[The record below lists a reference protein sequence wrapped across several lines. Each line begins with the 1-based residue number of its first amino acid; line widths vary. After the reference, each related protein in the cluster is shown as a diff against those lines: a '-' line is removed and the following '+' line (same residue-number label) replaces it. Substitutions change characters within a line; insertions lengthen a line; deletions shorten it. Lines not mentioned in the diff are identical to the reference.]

1 MANLAALKDKIKN
14 ITDYSPELAAY
25 NDSLD
30 ELIND
35 AYFSLWTTK
44 RWNFGFKEIYLKV
57 IPDLQPGREN
67 PTGADVTANVIKG
80 SRLVDFSSTM
90 DRLNPKDFEG
100 QPIEIQG
107 LEYII
112 SKITSLSQ
120 LILDQPFVGTTNAA
134 DSTWSIKKRFYDLPQ
149 DSIELLS
156 LAHRDVPYTNNGA
169 GQFPPYGKIIGL
181 MPRKDEELN
190 LRMDWAAS
198 YAEAYVWSA
207 AQNIQPGEKIG
218 LSITDIE
225 GSTGF
230 PKNTFLEVCWAFEKD
245 GKIGP
250 LSKPEVVSFV
260 GGGNSGSHTLTI
272 SFLSWDNQPIVAD
285 TFQTFDT
292 KPTQW
297 EGMRKVVFWNAN
309 FDRSTGERIGLPV
322 WKHFNVGGATRNSA
336 TYLNYVIAEDI
347 AASVTISYFNQIDA
361 GNARYVEYD
370 GQHSRIRPYPRIDA
384 WDFEVS
390 KLSTSG
396 TYATVP
402 LDYIRKLVA
411 RYYYKPKALGMP
423 TDSPELPN
431 EFHQLIVYK
440 ALQTI
445 YEKLGQV
452 TQSEMYQARFDK
464 EMKGLEKRY
473 VDHIDS
479 VVQRG
484 QFGMFGDR
492 FVYDYQS
499 LRKLS

>member
-35 AYFSLWTTK
+35 AYYALWTTK

-67 PTGADVTANVIKG
+67 PTGSDVTASVIKG
-80 SRLVDFSSTM
+80 SRQVNFSSAM

-107 LEYII
+107 YEYII
-112 SKITSLSQ
+112 SKVTSSSQ
-120 LILDQPFVGTTNAA
+120 IILDQPFVGTTSNL

-149 DSIELLS
+149 DNIELLS
-156 LAHRDVPYTNNGA
+156 LSHRDVPYTNNGA
-169 GQFPPYGKIIGL
+169 GQFPPYGKLIGL

-190 LRMDWAAS
+190 LRMDYAAS
-198 YAEAYVWSA
+198 YAEAYVWSPA
-207 AQNIQPGEKIG
+207 ENIAPGEKCGVATIPKE
-218 LSITDIE
+218 DN
-225 GSTGF
+225 TGF
-230 PKNTFLEVCWAFEKD
+230 LPNTFLEVCWAFEKD

-250 LSKPEVVSFV
+250 LSRPEIVAFT
-260 GGGNSGSHTLTI
+260 GNSSSFALTI
-272 SFLSWDNQPIVAD
+272 SFVSWDDQPIFAD
-285 TFQTFDT
+285 GFNSFDI

-309 FDRSTGERIGLPV
+309 FSRTAGERLGLPV
-322 WKHFNVGGATRNSA
+322 WKHFNVGGATRN
-336 TYLNYVIAEDI
+336 TTGYLSNVIAEDT
-347 AASVTISYFNQIDA
+347 ALNVTISFFNQIDA
-361 GNARYVEYD
+361 GNPRYIEYD
-370 GQHSRIRPYPRIDA
+370 GQHTRIRPYPRIDA

-390 KLSTSG
+390 KLASG
-396 TYATVP
+396 GVYTTVP
-402 LDYIRKLVA
+402 LDYVRKLVA
-411 RYYYKPKALGMP
+411 RYYYKPKALGLP

-445 YEKLGQV
+445 YEKLGQM
-452 TQSEMYQARFDK
+452 TQSDMYQIRFDK
-464 EMKGLEKRY
+464 EMKNLEKRY